1 MADSA
6 DAAFCLPTP
15 LGEVGL
21 WWLDLPDGASRA
33 VRRQW
38 LRQQVA
44 QMAMVVLMAGAGRV
58 GNSH

>member
-6 DAAFCLPTP
+6 DAAFRLPTP

-44 QMAMVVLMAGAGRV
+44 HLQFF
-58 GNSH
+58 

>member
-6 DAAFCLPTP
+6 DAAFRLPTP
-15 LGEVGL
+15 LGEVDL
-21 WWLDLPDGASRA
+21 RWLDLPDGVSRA

-44 QMAMVVLMAGAGRV
+44 HLQLF
-58 GNSH
+58 